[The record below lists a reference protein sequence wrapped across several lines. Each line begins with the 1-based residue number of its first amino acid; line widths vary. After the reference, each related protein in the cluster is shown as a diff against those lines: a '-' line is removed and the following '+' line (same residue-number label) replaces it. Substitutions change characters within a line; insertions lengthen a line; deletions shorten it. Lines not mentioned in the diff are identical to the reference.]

1 MRKSEVQRKYD
12 AANSMFEIR
21 PQKKARVT
29 DLDAVKRAAPWVWI
43 FWMSAAAVVRLFGLL

>member
-1 MRKSEVQRKYD
+1 MRNSEVQRKYD

>member
-1 MRKSEVQRKYD
+1 MDKSDIQRKYD

-21 PQKKARVT
+21 PHKKHRVT

-43 FWMSAAAVVRLFGLL
+43 VWMSAATLVKICGLL